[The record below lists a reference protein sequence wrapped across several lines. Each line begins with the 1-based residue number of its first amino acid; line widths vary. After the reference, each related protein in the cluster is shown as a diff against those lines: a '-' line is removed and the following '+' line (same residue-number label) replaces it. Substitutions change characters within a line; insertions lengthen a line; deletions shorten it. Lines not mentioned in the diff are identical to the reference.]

1 MSNTTTSP
9 PPPATS
15 LFGSSTRFQIWLLIG
30 VLCVN
35 LIVVAFAVQSLLTS
49 REKTLQQVKTTTAN
63 LAALLETNLSDTAR
77 RIDLSLLGIVDELE
91 HRAKDGELNDAAV
104 ERLLKSHRARMPE
117 VDAFRVSDAQ
127 GQVIWGDEK
136 IRDKP
141 HSYADR
147 EFFQQHRANPG
158 EQLIVSEPLL
168 ARISRQWLVSF
179 TRSYRNPDGS
189 FAGVVRAG
197 MPVSAFY
204 RTLSNL
210 KLGPHGSAVIR
221 HVNAALVT
229 RFPAVSGAGGQ
240 TGDKTVSGEF
250 KQVLA
255 NGMQIGNFHT
265 AKAPDG
271 FERTYA
277 YHHVRLMP
285 LYVLVGMA
293 PDDYLDAWR
302 QEMQA
307 TVALLVLFFLTS
319 LVVAWQIRRFWLQRM
334 HDAASL
340 LASESRFRTYVES
353 APEGVFVADA
363 AGQYLDANP
372 AACAL
377 VGYSREELLQMTIAD
392 LAPRDLAAEHVEMY
406 EAEKRSGALDTEI
419 ALRRKDGSEVLV
431 ALRSRVLADN
441 QIMGFCTDITERKRT
456 EAELARY
463 RLHLEERVTERTA
476 ALQDANRRLA
486 MSDQRL
492 TAMFA
497 MSQKS
502 GELEE
507 HQLLQMGIEE
517 AVRLTDSEIGYLHF
531 VNPDQET
538 LALYTW
544 SANTLKFCSATY
556 DNHYP
561 VSAAGIWADT
571 VRTGQPVV
579 HNNYQQMT
587 GRHGYPE
594 GHAHLLRH
602 LGVPVVEHGKVVMLL
617 GVGNKASDYDD
628 SDADQLQLI
637 GNDIWSIV
645 TRRRAEVELARAKE
659 AAEAANVAKS
669 AFLANMSHEIRTP
682 LNAIT
687 GMAHLIRREG
697 LSPQQSQRLDKLE
710 SASGHL
716 LGIIN
721 AILELSKIDAG
732 KLVLQEGPVRIES
745 LLGNVASMLQ
755 ESAQAK
761 GLTLTVEAQA
771 MNFSVLGDETRLQ
784 QALLNFAGNAVKFTE
799 TGGVTLRTRLLEEDA
814 ERVQI
819 RFEVSDSGIGI
830 TPEAMQRLFT
840 TFEQA
845 DNSITRKYGG
855 TGLGLAI
862 TKKLAQLMGGDT
874 GAESTPGV
882 GSTFW
887 FSVSLKKAVLEVAT
901 NEAASPASVADANN
915 ADANDAEGIL
925 LREHRGKRILLVED
939 EPVNREIG
947 LILLEEIEQ
956 QVETAVNGEEA
967 LKLASVNNYDL
978 ILMDM
983 QMPIMDG
990 LEATRRIRA
999 LPQGAQI
1006 PIVAMTANAFAEDK
1020 ARCFAAGMDDF
1031 LAKPIE
1037 PEQLYAMLLKW
1048 LAHPPA

>member
-1 MSNTTTSP
+1 MSTPTLSP
-9 PPPATS
+9 AARLTPTFVSP
-15 LFGSSTRFQIWLLIG
+15 LRFQLWLVAAI
-30 VLCVN
+30 VAIN
-35 LIVVAFAVQSLLTS
+35 AVVAVFAVQGLLSS
-49 REKTLQQVKTTTAN
+49 RDKTLEQVRITTAN
-63 LAALLETNLSDTAR
+63 LAALLESNLSDTAR

-91 HRAKDGELNDAAV
+91 HRLRDSELDGATV
-104 ERLLKSHRARMPE
+104 ERMLRSHQTRMPE
-117 VDAFRVSDAQ
+117 VDAFRVSDAR
-127 GQVIWGDEK
+127 GLVIWGDTIK
-136 IRDKP
+136 RAKP

-147 EFFQQHRANPG
+147 AFFQQHRAHPG

-168 ARISRQWLVSF
+168 ARISQQWLVSF

-204 RTLSNL
+204 QTLSDL

-221 HVNAALVT
+221 HTNAALVT

-240 TGDKTVSGEF
+240 TGDKTVSVEF
-250 KQVLA
+250 KQELEAGKVS
-255 NGMQIGNFHT
+255 GNFHT

-271 FERTYA
+271 LERTYA
-277 YHHVRLMP
+277 YQRVRLMP
-285 LYVLVGMA
+285 LYILVGMA

-302 QEMQA
+302 LEMQ
-307 TVALLVLFFLTS
+307 TTLALLGIFLLTS
-319 LVVAWQIRRFWLQRM
+319 IVVAWQIRRFWLQRM

-363 AGQYLDANP
+363 TGRYLDANP

-377 VGYSREELLQMTIAD
+377 VGYRRDELLQMTVAD
-392 LAPRDLAAEHVEMY
+392 LAPRNKAAEHVDMY
-406 EAEKRSGALDTEI
+406 EAEKRSGALDTEFT
-419 ALRRKDGSEVLV
+419 LRRKDGSEVQV

-441 QIMGFCTDITERKRT
+441 QIMGFCTDITERKRA
-456 EAELARY
+456 EAELAQHRH
-463 RLHLEERVTERTA
+463 HLETLVAERTA

-507 HQLLQMGIEE
+507 QQLLQMGIEE

-544 SANTLKFCSATY
+544 SANTLKFCSAAY

-579 HNNYQQMT
+579 HNDYQQMT

-594 GHAHLLRH
+594 GHAHLIRH

-697 LSPQQSQRLDKLE
+697 LSPQQSERLDKLE
-710 SASGHL
+710 TASGHL
-716 LGIIN
+716 LSIIN

-830 TPEAMQRLFT
+830 APEAMQRLFT

-874 GAESTPGV
+874 GVESTPGV

-887 FSVSLKKAVLEVAT
+887 FSVSLKKAALQ
-901 NEAASPASVADANN
+901 ASANPAKPANT

-939 EPVNREIG
+939 EPVNREIS

-956 QVETAVNGEEA
+956 RVDTAVNGEEA
-967 LKLASVNNYDL
+967 LKLVSVNNYDL

-999 LPQGAQI
+999 LPQGTQI

-1048 LAHPPA
+1048 LVIPPA